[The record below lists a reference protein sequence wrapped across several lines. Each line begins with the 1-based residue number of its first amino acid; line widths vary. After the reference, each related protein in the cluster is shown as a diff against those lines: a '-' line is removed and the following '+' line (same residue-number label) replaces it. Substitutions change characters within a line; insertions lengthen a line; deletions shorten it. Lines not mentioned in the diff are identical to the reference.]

1 MQEKGTVLI
10 TNYRFKSKFRRY
22 QKRIDKLKKQQKI
35 LNDEIELTIEKIK
48 EYLK

>member
-1 MQEKGTVLI
+1 MLAKDTDLI